1 MCGKS
6 TYLISIVILV
16 SIAGASAHGQPAVEQ
31 LLVELRAEDLA
42 YGTGV
47 TTWPNS
53 GTLGDFTANGA
64 PVVED
69 VAGVKAV
76 TFDGSSWFEGPTS
89 TDSIVGSSDR
99 TIEVWAYNPEI
110 PSEET
115 LVSWSHRGGPTGS
128 NIAFNYGNN
137 GSFGAVGHWSTPD
150 MGWWGTHSPAPA
162 ANTWWQLVYTYD
174 GSVARVYVNGEQE
187 SVGSPVVLNTHS
199 GNIIRVA
206 AQADDTGAG
215 VASQFN
221 FTGSISLVRIYDRS
235 LTAAQVQ
242 DLFQGVL
249 PAWLKAEQPSPS
261 NGALHE
267 DTWANL
273 SWTAGSFG
281 ISHDVYFSDNFA
293 DVNEGTAEAFQGN
306 QAMPFLVVGFAGVPF
321 PEGLVPGTTYYWRVD
336 QVNDQYA
343 ESPWRGDVWSFTVP
357 PKKAYAPLP
366 ADGAKF
372 VSTDV
377 TLSWTEGYGAKLHH
391 VYFGD
396 NPADV
401 EAGTPDTYKGAT
413 ATTTY
418 TAGLLE
424 LGKKYYWR
432 VDEFDALETHT
443 GDVWS
448 LTTIPVIDVTD
459 PNLVGWWKFD
469 EGQGTN
475 ALDWSGQGNHGTL
488 VGDPEWI
495 VGYDGDAVKLDG
507 SDDYVVL
514 PIGSVIGSLTSST
527 FTTWVNFSSA
537 GGAWQRIFDFGTGTT
552 VNMFLTPRTGTG
564 GPMRFAITV
573 GGSGAEEQA
582 TAPDTL
588 LSGWHHVAVTID
600 ASTRT
605 SVLYLDGAPIANNIG
620 GASMTPSS
628 LGQTTS
634 NWLGRSQYSADAYF
648 NGSLDDFRI
657 YNYAKSQPEI
667 GETMRGDPLLAWDPS
682 PADGSTPD
690 VDTALPLAW
699 SPGDN
704 ASQHDVYFG
713 TDEVTVEDADATDTT
728 GVYKGRQS
736 GTSYS
741 PPEGVEWGSGPYFW
755 RIDQYNAD
763 GSISKGRVWSYTVA
777 DFLLVDDFESYDDID
792 PAPGEPGLNRI
803 FDKWID
809 GYGTITNGAIVGNAM
824 PPYAERII
832 VHSGAQSMNYAYDN
846 AGKTSEATLTL
857 TRRDWTEQGVT
868 RLSLWFRGDPAN
880 APERMFVAL
889 DGNAVV
895 YHDDPGAT
903 QIVPWT
909 QWVIELSAFGGL
921 GAELTN
927 VNTITIGFGTKNS
940 PAAGGTGQMYFD
952 DIRLYRP

>member
-6 TYLISIVILV
+6 TYLISTVILV
-16 SIAGASAHGQPAVEQ
+16 SIAGASAHGQLAVEQ

-162 ANTWWQLVYTYD
+162 ANTWWQLVYTFD
-174 GSVARVYVNGEQE
+174 GSAARVYVNGELE
-187 SVGSPVVLNTHS
+187 SVRDPVNLNTHA

-206 AQADDTGAG
+206 AQADNVGSG
-215 VASQFN
+215 VEAQFN
-221 FTGSISLVRIYDRS
+221 FTGSISLVRIYDRG

-242 DLFQGVL
+242 DLFQGNL

-261 NGALHE
+261 DGALHE

-273 SWTAGSFG
+273 SWTAGSLG
-281 ISHDVYFSDNFA
+281 VSHDVYFSDNFA
-293 DVNEGTAEAFQGN
+293 DVDEGTAEAFQGN

-321 PEGLVPGTTYYWRVD
+321 PEGLAPGTTYYWRID

-357 PKKAYAPLP
+357 PKKAYAPVP
-366 ADGAKF
+366 ADRARF
-372 VSTDV
+372 VSTDL

-396 NPADV
+396 NSADV

-418 TAGLLE
+418 AAGLLE

-443 GDVWS
+443 GEVWS
-448 LTTIPVIDVTD
+448 LTTIPVIEVTD

-488 VGDPEWI
+488 VGDPQWI
-495 VGYDGDAVKLDG
+495 VGYDGDAVRLDG
-507 SDDYVVL
+507 SDDYITL
-514 PIGSVIGSLTSST
+514 PIGQVIGSLTSAT
-527 FTTWVNFSSA
+527 FTTWVDFSNA

-573 GGSGAEEQA
+573 GGGGAEEQA

-588 LSGWHHVAVTID
+588 LSGWHHVAVTINAD
-600 ASTRT
+600 TRT
-605 SVLYLDGAPIANNIG
+605 GVLYLDGAAIANNIG
-620 GASMTPSS
+620 GASLTPSS
-628 LGQTTS
+628 LGETTS
-634 NWLGRSQYSADAYF
+634 NWLGRSQYGADAYF

-667 GETMRGDPLLAWDPS
+667 GETMRGDPLLAWDPN
-682 PADGSTPD
+682 PENGSNPD
-690 VDTALPLAW
+690 LRDALPLSW
-699 SPGDN
+699 SAGDN
-704 ASQHDVYFG
+704 AAEHDVYFG
-713 TDEVTVEDADATDTT
+713 TDRDAVLDADASDTT
-728 GVYKGRQS
+728 GIYRGRQS
-736 GTSYS
+736 LTTYS
-741 PPEGVEWGSGPYFW
+741 PSEGVEWGGGPYYW
-755 RIDQYNAD
+755 RIDEYNTD
-763 GSISKGRVWSYTVA
+763 
-777 DFLLVDDFESYDDID
+777 
-792 PAPGEPGLNRI
+792 
-803 FDKWID
+803 
-809 GYGTITNGAIVGNAM
+809 GTISTG
-824 PPYAERII
+824 R
-832 VHSGAQSMNYAYDN
+832 
-846 AGKTSEATLTL
+846 T
-857 TRRDWTEQGVT
+857 W
-868 RLSLWFRGDPAN
+868 
-880 APERMFVAL
+880 
-889 DGNAVV
+889 
-895 YHDDPGAT
+895 
-903 QIVPWT
+903 
-909 QWVIELSAFGGL
+909 
-921 GAELTN
+921 
-927 VNTITIGFGTKNS
+927 GFTV
-940 PAAGGTGQMYFD
+940 
-952 DIRLYRP
+952 